1 MKIEFNHIKQLDYAC
16 DAALKT
22 HRDHC
27 DIWSFKTFFFFLLLK
42 LSFNKQYP
50 QFMTAKIIYFDFYML
65 SYLHNQQN

>member
-1 MKIEFNHIKQLDYAC
+1 MPVMQHSKPIGIIVTFGLSKL
-16 DAALKT
+16 
-22 HRDHC
+22 
-27 DIWSFKTFFFFLLLK
+27 FFFFLLLK